1 MILGNIKDYKVC
13 NLTPKKLEKDGFLN
27 ELELTKS
34 DIKNY
39 ILDALK
45 NKEIVYGLKRKN
57 ILKAVYIF
65 NVIKKDDKKILK
77 LKDDIHIA
85 DIDNKIIEEFENL
98 ISQDLSELVTE
109 GEFQKII
116 FKDMEILPNERDKG
130 FAGSTY
136 ALCLSL
142 GVMFGII
149 FNQLVWGLL
158 IGNLLGITLGSARMI
173 KRKK

>member
-1 MILGNIKDYKVC
+1 MVLGNIKDYKVC
-13 NLTPKKLEKDGFLN
+13 NLTPRKLEKEGFLN

-34 DIKNY
+34 DIKND
-39 ILDALK
+39 ILNAIK
-45 NKEIVYGLKRKN
+45 NKGIVYGLKKKN

-65 NVIKKDDKKILK
+65 EIIKEDDKKILK
-77 LKDDIHIA
+77 LKDDTHIE
-85 DIDNKIIEEFENL
+85 DIDDEIMDKFENL

-173 KRKK
+173 KKKK